1 MLSLSTSIR
10 IFVHIQPTDM
20 RKQFNGLHAIVTHSL
35 GQDVM
40 AGDYF
45 VFFNRRQHRCKILY
59 WDRDGLVIWAK
70 RLERGR
76 FQIPT
81 ADDDAIAVEID
92 GTTLY
97 MILGGVD
104 LRSVH
109 RRKRYQAPPPP
120 CATVESVDAKDAVEN
135 MSHRLAPT
143 V

>member
-1 MLSLSTSIR
+1 MLSLSPSVR
-10 IFVHIQPTDM
+10 IFVHTQPTDM
-20 RKQFNGLHAIVTHSL
+20 RKQFNGLYGIVTHSL
-35 GQDVM
+35 GHDVM

-59 WDRDGLVIWAK
+59 WDRDGLVVWAK

-81 ADDDAIAVEID
+81 TKEDTISVEID
-92 GTTLY
+92 GTTLT

-104 LRSVH
+104 LESVH
-109 RRKRYQAPPPP
+109 RRKRFEAPSRSHAMRDSMHAKKAAEN
-120 CATVESVDAKDAVEN
+120 ATT
-135 MSHRLAPT
+135 T

>member
-59 WDRDGLVIWAK
+59 WGSRWSCRMG
-70 RLERGR
+70 E
-76 FQIPT
+76 
-81 ADDDAIAVEID
+81 AIGA
-92 GTTLY
+92 
-97 MILGGVD
+97 
-104 LRSVH
+104 RSLS
-109 RRKRYQAPPPP
+109 
-120 CATVESVDAKDAVEN
+120 E
-135 MSHRLAPT
+135 
-143 V
+143 

>member
-59 WDRDGLVIWAK
+59 WDRDGLVVWAK

-76 FQIPT
+76 FQIP
-81 ADDDAIAVEID
+81 AAEENAITVEID
-92 GTTLY
+92 GTTLF

-104 LRSVH
+104 LQSVH
-109 RRKRYQAPPPP
+109 RRKRYQVPPRP
-120 CATVESVDAKDAVEN
+120 CTTVDSNDAKDAVRHLPN
-135 MSHRLAPT
+135 RLPAT
-143 V
+143 A